1 MYKLCMTLEEK
12 AASLARDEK
21 SRDEIVALLA
31 SQEHSA
37 ARIAELERQLR
48 WFREQTFGQK
58 SERRVDVPDATQLA
72 LGQSF
77 ATGAAPPVP
86 AVTVPAHTRSRAKKP
101 WEGTPGDS
109 GLRFD
114 PEKVPVIEIKVPN
127 PDTETYPPG
136 SYDVVGQRVT
146 YRLAQLP
153 ASYVVM
159 KYTRDVLKLKDT
171 ESFSCP
177 PAPPAVIDKSY
188 ADVSFLAVMIID
200 KLLYHLP
207 LYRQHQRLLDSGIM
221 LARMTFT
228 NLIHQSALL
237 LRPIY
242 EAQLRSILAGPVIAI
257 DETTIRAGRSPNTK
271 GKMHSAYFW
280 PIYGHLD
287 EVAFHFAKTRSHTV
301 LDEVLKNYAGTA
313 ITDGYG
319 AYERFGKKLDRIQ
332 RAQCW
337 SHARREFLKAEE
349 MELALVQE
357 ALSRIRAIYAEEAR
371 IRDAALTGDAKM
383 EHRAI
388 HTKPLVDSFFKWLED
403 TVQERL
409 LLPSN
414 LFTKAAAYTLD
425 RKAAMSVF
433 LENPDVPIDTN
444 HLEREIRPI
453 AVGRKNWL
461 FCWTEAGAED
471 IGILQS
477 LLRTC
482 RLQGVDPYTYLI
494 DVLQRIATHPAAH
507 VDQLTPRL
515 WNLHF
520 AQDPMKSD
528 LSRVL
533 PAKPIP
539 DAAI

>member
-1 MYKLCMTLEEK
+1 
-12 AASLARDEK
+12 
-21 SRDEIVALLA
+21 
-31 SQEHSA
+31 
-37 ARIAELERQLR
+37 
-48 WFREQTFGQK
+48 
-58 SERRVDVPDATQLA
+58 
-72 LGQSF
+72 
-77 ATGAAPPVP
+77 
-86 AVTVPAHTRSRAKKP
+86 
-101 WEGTPGDS
+101 
-109 GLRFD
+109 
-114 PEKVPVIEIKVPN
+114 
-127 PDTETYPPG
+127 
-136 SYDVVGQRVT
+136 
-146 YRLAQLP
+146 
-153 ASYVVM
+153 
-159 KYTRDVLKLKDT
+159 VLKLKDT

-207 LYRQHQRLLDSGIM
+207 LYRLHQRLLDCGIM
-221 LARMTFT
+221 LARATLT
-228 NLIHQSALL
+228 NLMHQSALL

-242 EAQLRSILAGPVIAI
+242 AAQLRSILAGPVIAI

-301 LDEVLKNYAGTA
+301 LDDVLKDYSGTA

-349 MELALVQE
+349 MESALVQE

-383 EHRAI
+383 EHRAV
-388 HTKPLVDSFFKWLED
+388 HTKPLVDAFFKWLED

-414 LFTKAAAYTLD
+414 LFTKAAAYTLE

-494 DVLQRIATHPAAH
+494 DVLQRVATHPAAH

-515 WNLHF
+515 WKMHF

-528 LSRVL
+528 LSRIL
-533 PAKPIP
+533 PGKAIP
-539 DAAI
+539 DVAK